1 MHVGRNKRLIESSHH
16 MRKYDSADRPHK
28 CWCGKAFKYPKDL
41 KRHQTSH
48 SNAKNWRCE
57 QCEKAF
63 TRKDNLQRHV
73 KDEHTRQ

>member
-1 MHVGRNKRLIESSHH
+1 

-28 CWCGKAFKYPKDL
+28 CWQCGKAFKYPKDH

-48 SNAKNWRCE
+48 SREKNWRCL

-73 KDEHTRQ
+73 KDEHARQ